1 MNDIYCLKIEVNIPG
16 QMQLL
21 DMILGVEHDME
32 EAHTWVLTMDYDK
45 GFGDLPI
52 FYITNFLDIL
62 ENKYVRFGAD
72 RHPAG
77 YDQHLALY
85 EPAGRGVHGI
95 LARRDEPDG
104 IGRHQVPYP
113 LSCGCRGGNGTP
125 DLAVRGVPVLR
136 FRF

>member
-1 MNDIYCLKIEVNIPG
+1 MMNDIYCLKIEVNIPG

-62 ENKYVRFGAD
+62 KNKYAD
-72 RHPAG
+72 LERI
-77 YDQHLALY
+77 
-85 EPAGRGVHGI
+85 GI
-95 LARRDEPDG
+95 RRDMISIWRCTSQPGEVYMEYWPEEMSLMASEGIKFRILCRVDAEEEMEPL
-104 IGRHQVPYP
+104 ILPYE
-113 LSCGCRGGNGTP
+113 G
-125 DLAVRGVPVLR
+125 
-136 FRF
+136 FRC